1 MAEPVARRDP
11 AGSPRQAVGGAAR
24 QAGDQF
30 GAASGFAR
38 IGAAFARPDGR
49 AALMPYLMGGFP
61 SLAESVRIGRA
72 AVEAGADVLELGM
85 PYSDPLADGP
95 VIHAAGTSA
104 LAAGARVDGVLEVA
118 RELAP
123 SVPVVLMCY
132 ANMVMAA
139 GVGAFVERLAAAGI
153 AGLIVPDLP
162 LEESGEARA
171 ACDCAGLALVPLVAP
186 TTPPERLAEIG
197 ARARGFLY
205 TVSVVG
211 TTGERASL
219 PERFAEVVARA
230 RACTEVPVALGFGI
244 GTPEQA
250 AQAARAGAD
259 GVIVGTRLV
268 RAAGE
273 ADDPAAAV
281 GELVAQL
288 GAGLA
293 RAR

>member
-1 MAEPVARRDP
+1 MAEPVARRDA

-24 QAGDQF
+24 QADDQF

-118 RELAP
+118 RELAS

-171 ACDCAGLALVPLVAP
+171 ACDSAGLALVPLVAP
-186 TTPPERLAEIG
+186 TTPPARLAEIG

-273 ADDPAAAV
+273 ANDPAAAV